1 MGLNIK
7 TDKAKTSFHVALT
20 GGIAS
25 GKTMVSEA
33 FKDLGADI
41 IDTDKIAHMITET
54 GNDAL
59 KEITLEFGKEFLRE
73 DGNLNRQLMRQTI
86 FKDPSKRRLLESII
100 HPKIHYQVQ
109 RELSIASGIYQ
120 IIVVPLLTKSPLRNI
135 VDRVLVVDCD
145 EKTQIERLKE
155 RDGESEDFA
164 KKIIASQ
171 SSRSE
176 RMAIADDIIIN
187 NQDFK
192 ETLVQ
197 IKRLN
202 KKYIEI
208 SAKQ

>member
-1 MGLNIK
+1 
-7 TDKAKTSFHVALT
+7 
-20 GGIAS
+20 
-25 GKTMVSEA
+25 MVSEA

-120 IIVVPLLTKSPLRNI
+120 IIVGI
-135 VDRVLVVDCD
+135 
-145 EKTQIERLKE
+145 
-155 RDGESEDFA
+155 
-164 KKIIASQ
+164 
-171 SSRSE
+171 
-176 RMAIADDIIIN
+176 
-187 NQDFK
+187 
-192 ETLVQ
+192 
-197 IKRLN
+197 
-202 KKYIEI
+202 
-208 SAKQ
+208 

>member
-1 MGLNIK
+1 
-7 TDKAKTSFHVALT
+7 
-20 GGIAS
+20 
-25 GKTMVSEA
+25 MVSEA

-59 KEITLEFGKEFLRE
+59 KEITLEFGKEFLSE